1 MPKKKPPEFP
11 HLRHVLRKV
20 DIDVHARASIHLIA
34 ALRRKIKKLNISA
47 ENKRLLED
55 LIGKWVK
62 VNWDK
67 LRIITR
73 GLSTKKFLSYVNIA
87 IEFLGGILKRERN
100 PMQRTLLMHRIS
112 YFKNLKKRI
121 EKEKPRYIYLASSE
135 RKGFS
140 IDDPIISEILHLA
153 SLAYEEKIGLISEEF
168 LETVKNYIE
177 RELPKERKFVKTLV
191 DAEAFKIRRVL
202 ERLDLLKNEEIKRTM
217 EEVRESLG
225 RKSRLSFYDVE
236 YIVKVISPI
245 LANEI
250 CNVLRE
256 NKIIDSK
263 EFREKFLQIATTTI
277 LATTALSIG
286 YISKAALEDIV
297 STIMQHKV
305 FAEELHYEK
314 IEPLLKSKEKMFEL
328 QKNEKI
334 MQLCIFASHNLKVFL
349 GRYFLGAGLP
359 IEEKFLKTF
368 GRILNMLMNRES

>member
-20 DIDVHARASIHLIA
+20 DIDINARASIHLIA

-47 ENKRLLED
+47 ENKRLLKD

-62 VNWDK
+62 VSWDK

-73 GLSTKKFLSYVNIA
+73 GLSTKKFLSHLNIA
-87 IEFLGGILKRERN
+87 IEFLEGVLKRERN
-100 PMQRTLLMHRIS
+100 PMQRTLLMHRVG

-121 EKEKPRYIYLASSE
+121 EKEKPKYIYLTSSK

-140 IDDPIISEILHLA
+140 INDPTISEILYLA
-153 SLAYEEKIGLISEEF
+153 SLAYEEKIDSISREF
-168 LETVKNYIE
+168 LEISKNYVE
-177 RELPKERKFVKTLV
+177 KELPKERKFVKALV
-191 DAEAFKIRRVL
+191 DAEAFKIRRIL
-202 ERLDLLKNEEIKRTM
+202 ERLDLLRNEEIRRTM
-217 EEVRESLG
+217 EEVKESLG
-225 RKSRLSFYDVE
+225 RKSRLSFYDAE
-236 YIVKVISPI
+236 YIVKVVSPI

-250 CNVLRE
+250 YNILRE
-256 NKIIDSK
+256 NKIVDSE
-263 EFREKFLQIATTTI
+263 EFRKKFLQIATTTA
-277 LATTALSIG
+277 LAAAALSMG

-328 QKNEKI
+328 QKNERI
-334 MQLCIFASHNLKVFL
+334 MQLCVFASYNLKIFL
-349 GRYFLGAGLP
+349 GRYFIGAGLP
-359 IEEKFLKTF
+359 IEEKFLRTF
-368 GRILNMLMNRES
+368 GRILNMLMNRGS